1 MLTVI
6 ACGACILKIIRSSRD
21 GSAVSCGWLFGLPL
35 DFGAEQSIAM
45 RRQATTRATYNAQS
59 PSPCRPLAS
68 GGVVSVTADA
78 VVGEGGTHAKTY
90 RQSIDRA
97 LESRRPG
104 RWRCRCAAGNGQS
117 RGRKNRIE
125 SRRSQTHAGDSIEG
139 GDADLAGESR

>member
-1 MLTVI
+1 M
-6 ACGACILKIIRSSRD
+6 AERWKSSDRHVM
-21 GSAVSCGWLFGLPL
+21 APHLAAGWQFGLPL
-35 DFGAEQSIAM
+35 DVGAEQSIAM

-97 LESRRPG
+97 LESRRPDWIG
-104 RWRCRCAAGNGQS
+104 SAGQAGLLMTPPIFRWPRQYRQRPGV
-117 RGRKNRIE
+117 REHR
-125 SRRSQTHAGDSIEG
+125 SRRPPRPAVPVVLS
-139 GDADLAGESR
+139 